1 MLATAYIFLFEEFRL
16 DRWGDGLSRRDER
29 GVFVPMSIGL
39 RALDVL
45 VVLVERSGNLVT
57 KEEIMAAVWGR
68 TVVENAN
75 LTVQIS
81 ALRRVLDQGRSEEGS
96 CIQTVAGRGY
106 RFSAEVTRVG
116 HISSDGRDYRVAGD
130 DMSALRGRTTIF
142 AADCA
147 LPRETVD
154 DLPAPRLLSAAPRHR
169 RNALAAAAATAAA
182 ALAIAAIAWWVWLA
196 PTSSPAPRAG
206 VPVAWPTSAPRLSIV
221 VLPFTNLSDDREKQY
236 LGDAIADDVTSH
248 LSRISD
254 LFVVSRNT
262 AFAYGNKPV
271 DTKQIGR
278 ELGVRY
284 VLEGSV
290 RSSDTQL
297 RVDTQLINAETEAHL
312 WAERFDGDTGNL
324 FAVRDEITSRI
335 AIALYARLLRVE
347 AAQPTD
353 RPDAMTYLMRGRA
366 AMWKVPT
373 PENWAEAVDFFEKAL
388 ALEPAS
394 VEAQG
399 LLAAMLSARAI
410 YKWTDSAA
418 ADVARAE
425 ALVGQALAA
434 SPLSPFA
441 HYAKGQL
448 LRAQHRC
455 DEAIPEF
462 ETVIAINRNWVG
474 AFAQLGWC
482 KFLTGSIEEA
492 IPFLEQSVRLS
503 PRDRQMDYFAA
514 RVGLAHLLLSRT
526 DEAIT
531 WLKKAR
537 SARPASPFVH
547 LFLASAYG
555 LKGEAEPA
563 GAELAEVSSL
573 LGPDHAP
580 SIAGLG
586 TILGDW
592 WSPKVRGL
600 FETTVFAGLRKAG
613 MPEE

>member
-154 DLPAPRLLSAAPRHR
+154 DLPAPRLLSAAPEHRH
-169 RNALAAAAATAAA
+169 NALAAAAATAAA
-182 ALAIAAIAWWVWLA
+182 ALAIAAVAWWVWLA
-196 PTSSPAPRAG
+196 PTSSPAPEARA
-206 VPVAWPTSAPRLSIV
+206 PVAWPASAPRLSIV

-236 LGDAIADDVTSH
+236 FADAIADNVTSD

-254 LFVVSRNT
+254 LFVISRNT

-290 RSSDTQL
+290 RSSDNQL
-297 RVDTQLINAETEAHL
+297 R
-312 WAERFDGDTGNL
+312 
-324 FAVRDEITSRI
+324 S
-335 AIALYARLLRVE
+335 
-347 AAQPTD
+347 
-353 RPDAMTYLMRGRA
+353 
-366 AMWKVPT
+366 
-373 PENWAEAVDFFEKAL
+373 
-388 ALEPAS
+388 
-394 VEAQG
+394 
-399 LLAAMLSARAI
+399 
-410 YKWTDSAA
+410 
-418 ADVARAE
+418 
-425 ALVGQALAA
+425 
-434 SPLSPFA
+434 
-441 HYAKGQL
+441 
-448 LRAQHRC
+448 
-455 DEAIPEF
+455 
-462 ETVIAINRNWVG
+462 
-474 AFAQLGWC
+474 
-482 KFLTGSIEEA
+482 
-492 IPFLEQSVRLS
+492 
-503 PRDRQMDYFAA
+503 
-514 RVGLAHLLLSRT
+514 
-526 DEAIT
+526 
-531 WLKKAR
+531 
-537 SARPASPFVH
+537 
-547 LFLASAYG
+547 
-555 LKGEAEPA
+555 
-563 GAELAEVSSL
+563 
-573 LGPDHAP
+573 
-580 SIAGLG
+580 
-586 TILGDW
+586 
-592 WSPKVRGL
+592 
-600 FETTVFAGLRKAG
+600 
-613 MPEE
+613 